1 MPRDIRRV
9 ITGHDDDGKAVIMID
24 ETITPDIGHVLPP
37 PPPGGQNNV
46 KLSDIWLSRTI
57 PDDNSGDSDTVEDR
71 VTL

>member
-37 PPPGGQNNV
+37 PARGTEQCQAVGYLAVAHHP
-46 KLSDIWLSRTI
+46 R
-57 PDDNSGDSDTVEDR
+57 
-71 VTL
+71 